1 MNKKLYWALVIVFS
15 LIFVI
20 SAVYVVDYA
29 LDSYRYKQQLDD
41 LQITQPPRD
50 TIPTRGPTTGI
61 VTDPTYTEPTLPI
74 WTTGPAWPT
83 VPGGPTG
90 GRPTDPT
97 NPGSGMLADLEALYK
112 RNKDVVGYIY
122 IPGTNVN
129 NPVLQRPSMK
139 DYYLY
144 RDFYGNE
151 DRHGSIYVRE
161 ACDVFGPSDNVTIY
175 GHNMADGTM
184 FANVHKFKDKTFFDD
199 HPFIYFDTLYERHV
213 YQVVCIF
220 RTSGSYGVGF
230 PYHLYDD
237 FKDEAHYKEFI
248 NAIRGKK
255 VVNDA
260 EVDVI
265 NDSGIS
271 VQYGDKFICLSTC
284 EEWPITNGRL
294 VLVAVRI
301 S

>member
-1 MNKKLYWALVIVFS
+1 MKKKLYWALVIFFS
-15 LIFVI
+15 LIFLI
-20 SAVYVVDYA
+20 SAVYVIDYA
-29 LDSYRYKQQLDD
+29 VDSYRNKQQLGD
-41 LQITQPPRD
+41 LQITQPTR
-50 TIPTRGPTTGI
+50 PTFTLLPPTTGTI
-61 VTDPTYTEPTLPI
+61 PDPTYTEPTLPT
-74 WTTGPAWPT
+74 WTTGPTWPT

-97 NPGSGMLADLEALYK
+97 GPSGMLLDLEALYN
-112 RNKDVVGYIY
+112 RNNDVVGYIFV
-122 IPGTNVN
+122 PDTNIN
-129 NPVLQRPSMK
+129 NPVLQRPSQR

-144 RDFYGNE
+144 RDFYGKDN
-151 DRHGSIYVRE
+151 RHGCIYVRE
-161 ACDVFGPSDNVTIY
+161 ACDVFIPSDNVTLY
-175 GHNMADGTM
+175 GHNMADGSM
-184 FANVHKFKDKTFFDD
+184 FANVHKFKDETFFND
-199 HPFIYFDTLYERHV
+199 HPLIYFDTLYERHV

-220 RTSGSYGVGF
+220 RTSGTYGVGF

-237 FKDEAHYKEFI
+237 FKDEAEFKEFI
-248 NAIRGKK
+248 NGVRGKK
-255 VVNDA
+255 VPNDA
-260 EVDVI
+260 ELDVI